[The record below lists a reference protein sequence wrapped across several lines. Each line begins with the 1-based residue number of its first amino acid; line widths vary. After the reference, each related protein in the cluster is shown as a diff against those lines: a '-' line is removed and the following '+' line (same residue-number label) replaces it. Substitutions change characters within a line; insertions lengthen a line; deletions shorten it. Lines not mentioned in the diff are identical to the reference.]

1 MRRLKTS
8 TIWIITGIVFVI
20 TMCLLFS
27 AAFTNGVWN
36 KMVVVLIVIGFILL
50 TLLVQYA
57 SFKTFQYKKK
67 IKYPVKSYIFNGDI
81 EKLLIDKG
89 FKERKTNHGLSY
101 LLIKNKVAYKVV
113 LVDDS
118 EKYFEPVEEKNVP
131 KNKELDNCKSFIA
144 FELFYNITSD
154 LERKIVE
161 FSIQGDKVYYTAFT
175 KTDDGFYC
183 HNYLEP
189 LGVHIDN
196 YNELINILGF
206 QEKQ

>member
-1 MRRLKTS
+1 MRKLKTS
-8 TIWIITGIVFVI
+8 TIWIITGIVFVV
-20 TMCLLFS
+20 TMGLLFS

-36 KMVVVLIVIGFILL
+36 KIVVIGIIAGFILL

-57 SFKTFQYKKK
+57 SFRTFQHKHK
-67 IKYPVKSYIFNGDI
+67 IKYPVKSYLFNGDI
-81 EKLLIDKG
+81 EKLLKDKG
-89 FKERKTNHGLSY
+89 FKERKTNYGLSY

-118 EKYFEPVEEKNVP
+118 VKYFEPVEEKNVP

-144 FELFYNITSD
+144 FELFYNITDD

-175 KTDDGFYC
+175 KTDDGFFC
-183 HNYLEP
+183 HNYLAPE
-189 LGVHIDN
+189 GVHIDN

-206 QEKQ
+206 QEKE

>member
-20 TMCLLFS
+20 TMALLFS

-36 KMVVVLIVIGFILL
+36 KMVVVFIVIGFVLL

-57 SFKTFQYKKK
+57 SFRTFQHKRK
-67 IKYPVKSYIFNGDI
+67 IKYPVKSYLFNGDI
-81 EKLLIDKG
+81 EKLLKDKG
-89 FKERKTNHGLSY
+89 FKERKTNYGLSY
-101 LLIKNKVAYKVV
+101 LLIKNRVAYKVV

-144 FELFYNITSD
+144 FELFYNITED

-161 FSIQGDKVYYTAFT
+161 FSIQGEKVYYTAFT

-189 LGVHIDN
+189 EGIHIDN